1 MLAFGQ
7 SAFRWVPE
15 VENDGA
21 KNEDFRNPGN
31 FIQLDQKLSLALNDC
46 IPGDTRMLRQRI
58 NQKRTD
64 ERMQHQRNIAGRQ
77 ILFTVYEWFK
87 VAEKDRDMV
96 DTNKLQQLKITNG
109 ELQKFI
115 FKWDA
120 IATQMRKV
128 PDDQSLLTYF
138 LLQIE
143 KLPKI
148 HEDRK
153 SVV

>member
-58 NQKRTD
+58 NQKRRD
-64 ERMQHQRNIAGRQ
+64 ERLQHQRNLAGRQ
-77 ILFTVYEWFK
+77 MLFMVYEWFK
-87 VAEKDRDMV
+87 VAEKDKDMV
-96 DTNKLQQLKITNG
+96 DTNKLQRLKMING
-109 ELQKFI
+109 DLQKFI
-115 FKWDA
+115 FK
-120 IATQMRKV
+120 
-128 PDDQSLLTYF
+128 
-138 LLQIE
+138 
-143 KLPKI
+143 
-148 HEDRK
+148 
-153 SVV
+153 